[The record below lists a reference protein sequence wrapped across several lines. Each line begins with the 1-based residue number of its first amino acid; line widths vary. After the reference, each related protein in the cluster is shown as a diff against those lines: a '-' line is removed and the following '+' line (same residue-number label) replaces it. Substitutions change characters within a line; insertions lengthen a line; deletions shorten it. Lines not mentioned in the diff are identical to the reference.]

1 MGMPSC
7 MASSFS
13 HGLAFIS
20 SKPERTTT
28 LTDSPPRRIDVRQQS
43 RDPRASGTF
52 RMTDGTTTL
61 EAVAWGVLQTT
72 DKWASFTARVSTRPA
87 REERSA
93 IVILE
98 SGDPFLAGQ
107 PRTVTIVVDGQ
118 RLATGVLQ

>member
-1 MGMPSC
+1 
-7 MASSFS
+7 
-13 HGLAFIS
+13 
-20 SKPERTTT
+20 
-28 LTDSPPRRIDVRQQS
+28 
-43 RDPRASGTF
+43 
-52 RMTDGTTTL
+52 MTDGTTTL

-72 DKWASFTARVSTRPA
+72 DKWASFTTRVSTRPA